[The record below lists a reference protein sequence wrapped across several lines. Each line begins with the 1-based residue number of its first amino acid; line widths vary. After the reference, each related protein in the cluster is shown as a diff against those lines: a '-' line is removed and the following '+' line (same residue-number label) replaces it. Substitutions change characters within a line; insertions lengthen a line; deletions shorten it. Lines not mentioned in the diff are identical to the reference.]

1 MEQKN
6 NSLDKVVSQVDHL
19 TPEEL
24 LYLKEAMDNP
34 ELVNALWASDYEE
47 IPVDIET
54 FITDK
59 RYLGSSF
66 TDDEGKSLIYKFWR
80 DELKNNIF
88 NPDKPIY
95 ELALSGCL
103 SGDTKLKLLDREVT
117 IEDLYYQHL
126 GNPRNNG
133 KDTIEYTYSYDMET
147 DKIVVGEIVRVFTTG
162 INDLYEITLDNG
174 EKIKCTP
181 DHKFLC
187 RDKHYR
193 TINHGLEV
201 GTSLMPFNCSV
212 NEQGY
217 ECIQHPRNGV
227 VEPLYRVV
235 AQYKYGQNYH
245 NVVKHK
251 DKNLFNNH
259 PSNLLRINCK
269 DQIRMYSC
277 CIWDC
282 PKIVSIKYIGKQKT
296 YNITIKKHHNYVLNG
311 IISGNCIGS
320 GKSTCAIIC
329 MAYILYKLLCLRDP
343 AAYYKLT
350 KGSRIALAFFNLSID
365 QAYAVSHTKL
375 QSYLQASPWF
385 QEHGKIYGREGYR
398 CFYPDKDIR
407 IVVGSRMEHFIGLDI
422 FCLTGDTLIETEN
435 GPIEIKQLQ
444 NNPMKVYDSRGILS
458 DFPVYSIETM
468 KTSDLIEIEL
478 ENGEIVRCT
487 PNHKFMLKDGTFK
500 EAQYLTEDDE
510 LKEI

>member
-1 MEQKN
+1 MSSN

-24 LYLKEAMDNP
+24 LYLKQAMDNP

-66 TDDEGKSLIYKFWR
+66 TDDEGKSLLYKFWR
-80 DELKNNIF
+80 DELENNIF
-88 NPDKPIY
+88 NPEKPIY
-95 ELALSGCL
+95 ELALSG
-103 SGDTKLKLLDREVT
+103 
-117 IEDLYYQHL
+117 
-126 GNPRNNG
+126 
-133 KDTIEYTYSYDMET
+133 
-147 DKIVVGEIVRVFTTG
+147 
-162 INDLYEITLDNG
+162 
-174 EKIKCTP
+174 
-181 DHKFLC
+181 
-187 RDKHYR
+187 
-193 TINHGLEV
+193 
-201 GTSLMPFNCSV
+201 
-212 NEQGY
+212 
-217 ECIQHPRNGV
+217 
-227 VEPLYRVV
+227 
-235 AQYKYGQNYH
+235 
-245 NVVKHK
+245 
-251 DKNLFNNH
+251 
-259 PSNLLRINCK
+259 
-269 DQIRMYSC
+269 
-277 CIWDC
+277 
-282 PKIVSIKYIGKQKT
+282 
-296 YNITIKKHHNYVLNG
+296 
-311 IISGNCIGS
+311 CIGS

-365 QAYAVSHTKL
+365 QAYAVAHTKL

-444 NNPMKVYDSRGILS
+444 NNPMKVYNSEGMLS

-487 PNHKFMLKDGTFK
+487 PNHKFMLNDGTFK

>member
-1 MEQKN
+1 M
-6 NSLDKVVSQVDHL
+6 DKVVSQVDHL

-24 LYLKEAMDNP
+24 LYLKRAMDNP

-88 NPDKPIY
+88 NPEKPIY

-103 SGDTKLKLLDREVT
+103 SGDTKLKLLDREIT
-117 IEDLYYQHL
+117 IEDLYYQHID
-126 GNPRNNG
+126 NPRNNG
-133 KDTIEYTYSYDMET
+133 KDIIEYTYSYDMET
-147 DKIVVGEIVRVFTTG
+147 DKIVVGEIIRVFTTG

-201 GTSLMPFNCSV
+201 GTSLMPFNCRIDD
-212 NEQGY
+212 QGY
-217 ECIQHPRNGV
+217 ESVNHPLHSTSEV
-227 VEPLYRVV
+227 LYKIVSR
-235 AQYKYGQNYH
+235 YKYGENYRGLIWY
-245 NVVKHK
+245 K
-251 DKNLFNNH
+251 DGNQFNNH
-259 PSNLLRINCK
+259 PSNLLNIHKC
-269 DQIRMYSC
+269 DDLHLYSFNEC
-277 CIWDC
+277 V
-282 PKIVSIKYIGKQKT
+282 PVEVKSIEYLGKQKT
-296 YNITIKKHHNYVLNG
+296 YNITVRRHHNYTIGG

-365 QAYAVSHTKL
+365 QAYAVAHTKL

-422 FCLTGDTLIETEN
+422 FCLTGDTLIDTEN
-435 GPIEIKQLQ
+435 GPIEIRQLQ
-444 NNPMKVYDSRGILS
+444 NNPMKVYNSEGVLS
-458 DFPVYSIETM
+458 DFPVYSIETT